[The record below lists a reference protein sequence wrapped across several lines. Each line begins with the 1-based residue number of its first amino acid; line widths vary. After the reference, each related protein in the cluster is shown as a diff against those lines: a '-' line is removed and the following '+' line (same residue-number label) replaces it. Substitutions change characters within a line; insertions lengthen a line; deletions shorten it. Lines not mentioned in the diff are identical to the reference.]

1 MSQPARAP
9 QSTLLSPG
17 TLVLSAMVAFTVI
30 YRLLVHYAAGA
41 MPWNFT
47 PVEATA
53 LFGGAYFAD
62 RRLGIAI
69 PLIAMIIADCLIAFT
84 LPAAWIRDWL
94 GTLPFVYLCIALTAV
109 GGFALRG
116 RVSAPRVLGGAL
128 ASAVLFFLVTNF
140 ATWLTARPDAG
151 AACTGTLTA
160 CYVAGI
166 PFFKGTLYGT
176 VLWSALL
183 FGGFAL
189 LGRRWSVLKLT
200 AAH

>member
-1 MSQPARAP
+1 MSQPARTP

-17 TLVLSAMVAFTVI
+17 TLVLSAMVTFTVI

-69 PLIAMIIADCLIAFT
+69 PLIAMIIADGVIALT
-84 LPAAWIRDWL
+84 LPPAWVRDWL
-94 GTLPFVYLCIALTAV
+94 GTLPFVYLCIAMTAV

-116 RVSAPRVLGGAL
+116 KVSAPRVLGGAL

-140 ATWLTARPDAG
+140 ATWLTARPEAG

-176 VLWSALL
+176 LLWSALL

-189 LGRRWSVLKLT
+189 LGRRWSVLRVT

>member
-1 MSQPARAP
+1 MSQPARTP

-69 PLIAMIIADCLIAFT
+69 PLIAMIIADGVIAFT
-84 LPAAWIRDWL
+84 LPPAWVRDWL
-94 GTLPFVYLCIALTAV
+94 GTLPFVYLCIAMTAV

-116 RVSAPRVLGGAL
+116 KVSAPRVLGGAL

-140 ATWLTARPDAG
+140 ATWLTARPEAG

-176 VLWSALL
+176 LLWSALL

-189 LGRRWSVLKLT
+189 LGRRWGVLRVT

>member
-69 PLIAMIIADCLIAFT
+69 PLIAMVIADCLIAFT
-84 LPAAWIRDWL
+84 LPAAWVRDWL

>member
-69 PLIAMIIADCLIAFT
+69 PLIAMVIADCLIAFT

>member
-69 PLIAMIIADCLIAFT
+69 PLIAMVIADCLIAFT
-84 LPAAWIRDWL
+84 LPAAWVRDWL

-116 RVSAPRVLGGAL
+116 RVSAPKVLGGAL